1 MQFVINWC
9 GLKSFTMKYV
19 VVFYDYSDDEKVVEQ
34 KFETESDAE
43 KWAIELEY
51 DFQDIAIDENGN
63 DYWKTFYRYYNPE
76 DGEIYFGYS
85 VRECS
90 TCL

>member
-1 MQFVINWC
+1 
-9 GLKSFTMKYV
+9 MKYE

-34 KFETESDAE
+34 KFDTEADAD
-43 KWAIELEY
+43 KWAIDLEY
-51 DFQDIAIDENGN
+51 DYQDIAIDESGS

-76 DGEIYFGYS
+76 DNETYFSYS

>member
-1 MQFVINWC
+1 
-9 GLKSFTMKYV
+9 MKYE

-34 KFETESDAE
+34 KFDTEAGAD
-43 KWAIELEY
+43 KWAIDLEY
-51 DFQDIAIDENGN
+51 DYQDIAIDENGN

-76 DGEIYFGYS
+76 NNETYFSYS